1 MFGFCRIERISRCG
15 TPPKVCVFYA
25 ENLEAAKIFLE
36 YLLDP
41 EGGLAILKEK
51 GQPPFVPARISS
63 EEMMKQLPSQLQ
75 PMVEVKN

>member
-1 MFGFCRIERISRCG
+1 M
-15 TPPKVCVFYA
+15 
-25 ENLEAAKIFLE
+25 FLE

-51 GQPPFVPARISS
+51 GQPPFVPARIFS

-75 PMVEVKN
+75 PLVEVKN